1 MGIAKIQGNKG
12 NKGNNLINKGFE
24 RVAHIK
30 MHQATKA
37 TIQIKLNLL
46 PMLPKQKKKRQ
57 QPTTLSYQACC
68 LCCPRCPLKIDILR
82 KLERFKPMPNVNKVT
97 VMGVVGR
104 DPETKQFPNGG
115 SVTTFSVATTEFWK
129 DKTTGERKEA
139 TEWHRITTSN
149 RLAEI
154 ASKYL
159 KKGGKVYIEGSL
171 RTRKWKDSKG
181 AEKEITEIRADE
193 MQLL

>member
-1 MGIAKIQGNKG
+1 M
-12 NKGNNLINKGFE
+12 
-24 RVAHIK
+24 
-30 MHQATKA
+30 
-37 TIQIKLNLL
+37 LL
-46 PMLPKQKKKRQ
+46 AIFREKKFFYEVKR
-57 QPTTLSYQACC
+57 
-68 LCCPRCPLKIDILR
+68 
-82 KLERFKPMPNVNKVT
+82 MPNVNKVIL
-97 VMGVVGR
+97 MGVLGR

-115 SVTTFSVATTEFWK
+115 SITTFSVATTEFWK

-171 RTRKWKDSKG
+171 RTRKWKDQSG
-181 AEKEITEIRADE
+181 ADREVTEIKADVL
-193 MQLL
+193 QLL

>member
-1 MGIAKIQGNKG
+1 MA
-12 NKGNNLINKGFE
+12 
-24 RVAHIK
+24 
-30 MHQATKA
+30 
-37 TIQIKLNLL
+37 
-46 PMLPKQKKKRQ
+46 
-57 QPTTLSYQACC
+57 
-68 LCCPRCPLKIDILR
+68 
-82 KLERFKPMPNVNKVT
+82 NVNKVT
-97 VMGVVGR
+97 VMGVLGR

-115 SVTTFSVATTEFWK
+115 SITTFSVATTEFWK

-171 RTRKWKDSKG
+171 RTRKWKDQNG
-181 AEKEITEIRADE
+181 VDREATEIRADVL
-193 MQLL
+193 QLI